1 MISLKTVYLKV
12 NYGKPEE
19 EIITL
24 AASYL
29 EKSELVAFPTETVYG
44 LGALAFDPEAA
55 KKIFLAKGRPTGNPL
70 LVHISKLEQLETLV
84 KEIPAD
90 ARLLMDRFWPGPL
103 SIILPAREEVP
114 AIVRGGKD
122 TLGLRMPSHPVAIAL
137 IEAAGPI
144 AAPSANLFSR
154 PSPLTAEHVRADMD
168 SRIAVVLD
176 AGSTGLGLESTIIDL
191 SGRDYRVLRRGGVP
205 EEALKEVLGQR
216 LEFLESTEKGGSS
229 YQSRSLVLICED
241 LKQLESRVLG
251 YSLENKKV
259 AIVHNNYSNQHIINA
274 NIFKEYKLDLEG
286 SHEQSLYS
294 ILRDIEEQD
303 IDVLLFAPIP
313 SNLSG
318 TASSWLDRIKRAA
331 RAEVGG
337 QTS

>member
-1 MISLKTVYLKV
+1 M
-12 NYGKPEE
+12 
-19 EIITL
+19 
-24 AASYL
+24 
-29 EKSELVAFPTETVYG
+29 VAFPTETVYG
-44 LGALAFDPEAA
+44 LGALAFDSLAV
-55 KKIFLAKGRPTGNPL
+55 KKVFLAKGRPAGHPL
-70 LVHISKLEQLETLV
+70 LVHVSKLEQVESLV
-84 KEIPAD
+84 KKIPVD

-122 TLGLRMPSHPVAIAL
+122 TVGLRMPSHPVAIAL

-154 PSPLTAEHVRADMD
+154 PSPIMAEHVKADLD
-168 SRIAVVLD
+168 SRIAMVLD

-191 SGRDYRVLRRGGVP
+191 SGRDYRVLRKGGVP
-205 EEALKEVLGQR
+205 EEALQEVLGPV
-216 LEFLESTEKGGSS
+216 LKLLNSTEKEEFS

-241 LKQLESRVLG
+241 LKQLESRVFE
-251 YSLENKKV
+251 YSSENKKV
-259 AIVHNNYSNQHIINA
+259 AIVHNNYSGQHIYDNA
-274 NIFKEYKLDLEG
+274 FREYKVDLEG

-294 ILRDIEEQD
+294 ILRDVEEKG
-303 IDVLLFAPIP
+303 IDVLLFAPLP

-318 TASSWLDRIKRAA
+318 IASSWLDRIKKAA

-337 QTS
+337 RKLEVGGWNSQ